1 MGRRRPQNVGM
12 ALFLE
17 RRTPADWPALAPF
30 IHAWN
35 QRPDGG
41 IHCVH
46 AASGA
51 EVASHAA
58 ELAALAPD
66 EAAFWGAVLDGNL
79 VGTVGCEF
87 DASLG
92 RAWLRGPLVAADDL
106 LDALLPLVDTTL
118 AAALPAIVTFDGFP
132 AADSERLNDWYRAAG
147 YAPLQIHTA
156 LRADLGALE
165 ALPRGAGPALPSDLP
180 TVLGLH
186 AELFPSPY
194 LGDEAF
200 RRALHAADCALFV
213 ARSDEAEPLGY
224 LYVEDRPAEQEVY
237 VHYLGVIESARG
249 SGLGK
254 ALLGRAARWGVDRGR
269 RGMALTVREDRP
281 AAIELYRRSGF
292 VEMSRGRHWRRT
304 VSRSTPPSV

>member
-1 MGRRRPQNVGM
+1 MPLV
-12 ALFLE
+12 LE
-17 RRTPADWPALAPF
+17 RWTPAQWPALAPF

-35 QRPDGG
+35 QRADGG

-51 EVASHAA
+51 DVASHAA

-66 EAAFWGAVLDGNL
+66 EAAFWGVMLDGRL
-79 VGTVGCEF
+79 VGAVGCEF
-87 DASLG
+87 DASVG
-92 RAWLRGPLVAADDL
+92 RAWGARPARRRRRRARRVAAARRHDPGGRVARDS
-106 LDALLPLVDTTL
+106 DPSTDFPPPTAPDSTTGI
-118 AAALPAIVTFDGFP
+118 APRATCRSRSTPRCASSSA
-132 AADSERLNDWYRAAG
+132 RLRRRPG
-147 YAPLQIHTA
+147 
-156 LRADLGALE
+156 E
-165 ALPRGAGPALPSDLP
+165 AGPAVPSDLP

-200 RRALHAADCALFV
+200 RRALNATDCALFV
-213 ARSDEAEPLGY
+213 ARGVEAEPLGY

-249 SGLGK
+249 QGLGK

-269 RGMALTVREDRP
+269 SGMALNRP
-281 AAIELYRRSGF
+281 
-292 VEMSRGRHWRRT
+292 
-304 VSRSTPPSV
+304 